1 MEDLNFLVHT
11 QISLSLPHNSVV
23 AGDIEAF
30 MVVNSHFALESK
42 QQNTDRVVR
51 KTSCSRPCVLV
62 CAEGQGVGADPVSAD
77 KADLGGEQ
85 SSAEFH
91 GSPF

>member
-1 MEDLNFLVHT
+1 MHT
-11 QISLSLPHNSVV
+11 QVSLSLPHNSVV
-23 AGDIEAF
+23 AGDTEAF

-42 QQNTDRVVR
+42 QQNTERVVR
-51 KTSCSRPCVLV
+51 KMSRSRPCVRGCV
-62 CAEGQGVGADPVSAD
+62 EGQGVGADPVSAH

-85 SSAEFH
+85 SSSELH